1 MRTGPVPAS
10 HKLRRL
16 LLLLVLTGL
25 GASGCAHTTAQTP
38 PAPADR
44 AAAQAPAGPAAQA
57 PAGSAPAAT
66 AAAPATAPSPA
77 ARELL
82 LWCAAPGEPMP
93 PPLAKALGER
103 TTPLPGGALQAA
115 GAAVAEART
124 AVAGLRCGDVLSKL
138 DQAGDAVLGEQ
149 PLPEARAVLGELY
162 GLMLFCADRA
172 SDRPRA
178 EKAAAALVA
187 LQTPVPADVALVLSR
202 YQKPPLFG
210 PSRPPSR
217 LETDPPGAM
226 ALRNLQPLGPTP
238 LLVPGGRPDEDV
250 LDVELPGMRKLRRPL
265 GSGEQL
271 VLALRP
277 EDRPKVLADQI
288 AQRPVG
294 SDEQEAA
301 LRRLADAPLARE
313 ALPGRRV
320 LIVGPRQRAG
330 APVLGE
336 ALFARAYDL
345 DRRAWLGPLAE
356 IPIGEGPA
364 QAQRLLA
371 LLPPPG
377 AAPGA
382 AAVPPGVAAALAKPS
397 GKAAPSG
404 SALEKG
410 KTGSR
415 LPFAKT
421 KWYTWVVAGGV
432 VALIAGL
439 LIAEKVST
447 DKVVVTATNR

>member
-1 MRTGPVPAS
+1 MRTGHAPPE
-10 HKLRRL
+10 LRRSL
-16 LLLLVLTGL
+16 LFFAAAFFSIGLVLTG
-25 GASGCAHTTAQTP
+25 CAHSPAAPTNPPQGAATAGAP
-38 PAPADR
+38 AAAASPAPA
-44 AAAQAPAGPAAQA
+44 GGEKPAAV
-57 PAGSAPAAT
+57 
-66 AAAPATAPSPA
+66 

-82 LWCAAPGEPMP
+82 LWCAATGEVMP
-93 PPLAKALGER
+93 PPLEKALVDR
-103 TTPLPGGALQAA
+103 AVLLPGGAMRAAGIVVAQARVALQA
-115 GAAVAEART
+115 
-124 AVAGLRCGDVLSKL
+124 LRCGEVLAPL
-138 DQAGDAVLGEQ
+138 DQAGDAVLAEQ
-149 PLPEARAVLGELY
+149 PLPEARTLLGELY

-172 SDRPRA
+172 GDRARG

-187 LQTPVPADVALVLSR
+187 LQVQVPADVALVLAR
-202 YQKPPLFG
+202 YQPPQAFG

-226 ALRNLQPLGPTP
+226 ALRNLRALGPTP
-238 LLVPGGRPDEDV
+238 LAVPGGRPDEDV

-271 VLALRP
+271 VLSLRP
-277 EDRPKVLADQI
+277 EDRPTVLADQI

-301 LRRLADAPLARE
+301 LRRLAESPIPPA
-313 ALPGRRV
+313 ALPGRR
-320 LIVGPRQRAG
+320 LIVVGPRQRSG
-330 APVLGE
+330 APVAGE
-336 ALFARAYDL
+336 PLIARAYDL
-345 DRRAWLGPLAE
+345 DRRAWLGPVAE
-356 IPIGEGPA
+356 IPIGEGGA
-364 QAQRLLA
+364 QAQKLLA
-371 LLPPPG
+371 L
-377 AAPGA
+377 APAA
-382 AAVPPGVAAALAKPS
+382 AAVTPSSAPLPPGVAAAV
-397 GKAAPSG
+397 GKAPAAP
-404 SALEKG
+404 AEKDKG

>member
-10 HKLRRL
+10 HQLRRL
-16 LLLLVLTGL
+16 LLLLLLTGL
-25 GASGCAHTTAQTP
+25 GASGCAHTAAQTP
-38 PAPADR
+38 ASPAAPAASPD
-44 AAAQAPAGPAAQA
+44 AAAAPAQAPATASAAT
-57 PAGSAPAAT
+57 APAA
-66 AAAPATAPSPA
+66 AA
-77 ARELL
+77 AREAL
-82 LWCAAPGEPMP
+82 LWCAAPGEPLP
-93 PPLAKALGER
+93 TPLAKALAER
-103 TTPLPGGALQAA
+103 TALLPGGALRAA
-115 GAAVAEART
+115 GVVVAEAKT
-124 AVAGLRCGDVLSKL
+124 AVAGLRCGDVLGKL
-138 DQAGDAVLGEQ
+138 EQAGDAVLAEQ

-162 GLMLFCADRA
+162 GLLLFCADRA

-178 EKAAAALVA
+178 EKAAAALLA
-187 LQTPVPADVALVLSR
+187 LQTPVPADVALVLAR
-202 YQKPPLFG
+202 YQRPPLFG

-250 LDVELPGMRKLRRPL
+250 LDVELAGMRKLRRPL

-271 VLALRP
+271 VLSLRP
-277 EDRPKVLADQI
+277 EDRPTVLADQI

-301 LRRLADAPLARE
+301 LRRLAEAPLSRE

-320 LIVGPRQRAG
+320 LVIGPKQRAG

-336 ALFARAYDL
+336 ALVARAYDL
-345 DRRAWLGPLAE
+345 DRRAWLGPVAE
-356 IPIGEGPA
+356 IPSGEGPA

-371 LLPPPG
+371 LLP
-377 AAPGA
+377 AAGTPAGSA
-382 AAVPPGVAAALAKPS
+382 PLPPGVAAAVAKPT
-397 GKAAPSG
+397 GKASPSAA
-404 SALEKG
+404 ALEKG
-410 KTGSR
+410 KGSSR

-432 VALIAGL
+432 VALIVGL